1 MAILVVTNR
10 NINDSSAT
18 DVSLFGEGT
27 NAKGPSEIRLAW
39 AQYKNGDW
47 ELELIEEPPVLTP
60 YTVPSRDVFASC
72 VDSLQE
78 TGRSC
83 VLYVHGYDK
92 TFQDTLDQAR
102 IVHDKYQVATVVFS
116 WPSNPGGIIVTEY
129 ARARATAQNSTTA
142 LDRVI
147 GLLDRYV
154 RTETPDDCA
163 ISFNCLSHSL
173 GNFILESFVRSPIF
187 GGQTRLFDNIVVHQ
201 ADVDR
206 DQHTDWMQKMQFARR
221 IYVTVNERD
230 AVLNA
235 SDIVNPDRLGNTL
248 HGPTLDRPFYVDF
261 TDADEVGKTHQLFGE
276 ALDNP
281 QVKDFFRYA
290 LTGQAAHEKIGLPF
304 DQDSGFY
311 TVA

>member
-10 NINDSSAT
+10 NINDSNAT
-18 DVSLFGEGT
+18 DVSLFGEST

-39 AQYKNGDW
+39 AQFNNGDW

-72 VDSLQE
+72 VDSLQD

-83 VLYVHGYDK
+83 VLYVHGYNK
-92 TFQDTLDQAR
+92 TFRDTLDQAC
-102 IVHDKYQVATVVFS
+102 IVHDEYEVATVVFS

-129 ARARATAQNSTTA
+129 AKARAIAQNSIA
-142 LDRVI
+142 AFDRII

-154 RTETPDDCA
+154 RTEAPDDCA
-163 ISFNCLSHSL
+163 ISFNCLVHSL
-173 GNFILESFVRSPIF
+173 GGFILESFIRSPIF

-206 DQHTDWMQKMQFARR
+206 DQHTEWMQKMQFARR
-221 IYVTVNERD
+221 IYVTTNERD

-248 HGPTLDRPFYVDF
+248 HGPILDRPFYIDF
-261 TDADEVGKTHQLFGE
+261 TDAEEVGKTHQLFGE
-276 ALDNP
+276 AIDNP
-281 QVKDFFRYA
+281 HIKDFFQYA
-290 LTGQAAHEKIGLPF
+290 LTGQAAHTGAGVSF
-304 DQDSGFY
+304 DLNSGFFK
-311 TVA
+311 VV